1 MLAMSKMDN
10 GKRIEAACKLKQLH
24 ASPRS
29 TGTSPPQAPR
39 VACGRSVDAAD
50 AADAS
55 IDSARGADL
64 TWKMLHTNIHVAEDA
79 LQVPVRARI
88 VPLL

>member
-1 MLAMSKMDN
+1 MSKMDN

-29 TGTSPPQAPR
+29 TGISPPKPLGLHVVAVWTQRTLAP
-39 VACGRSVDAAD
+39 
-50 AADAS
+50 
-55 IDSARGADL
+55 DSAGGADL

-88 VPLL
+88 VPL